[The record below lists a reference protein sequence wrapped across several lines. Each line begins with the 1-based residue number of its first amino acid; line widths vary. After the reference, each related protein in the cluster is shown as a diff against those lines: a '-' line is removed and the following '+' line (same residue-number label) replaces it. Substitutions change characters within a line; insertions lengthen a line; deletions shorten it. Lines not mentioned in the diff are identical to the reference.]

1 MNIVENLSLNV
12 DALVKD
18 YANKM
23 EKVITNLYI
32 TIYILITVLVLS
44 NLAWVM
50 YELQFETVTTT
61 IEAEQW
67 SGDDSLIIGG
77 DYYGENESQNYKNR
91 EKK

>member
-23 EKVITNLYI
+23 QKVISNLYI
-32 TIYILITVLVLS
+32 IIYILISALILS

-50 YELQFETVTTT
+50 YELSFETVTTT

-67 SGDDSLIIGG
+67 SNDDSLIIGG
-77 DYYGENESQNYKNR
+77 DYYAENENQNHTNR
-91 EKK
+91 